1 MEEQNNEQLIAE
13 LKAKYGKITTVI
25 IPLDED
31 DASKVLTFYLK
42 KPDKL
47 VRGMISKLAQTSAER
62 ATLKGFEA
70 LRVGGDELAALQA
83 NDDAMIVAEDA
94 LVQILAVQK
103 AIIKKN

>member
-1 MEEQNNEQLIAE
+1 MEEQKNEQLIAE

-47 VRGMISKLAQTSAER
+47 VRSMIAKMASTSAER
-62 ATLKGFEA
+62 ATIKGFEA
-70 LRVGGDELAALQA
+70 LRVAGDEVAALQA
-83 NDDAMIVAEDA
+83 NDDALISALDA
-94 LVQILAVQK
+94 LAEILTVQK

>member
-31 DASKVLTFYLK
+31 DASKVLTFYFK

-47 VRGMISKLAQTSAER
+47 TRSMINKIAQTSSER
-62 ATLKGFEA
+62 ATIKGFEA
-70 LRVGGDELAALQA
+70 LKVGGDDIASLQS
-83 NDDAMIVAEDA
+83 NDDAMIIAEDA

>member
-47 VRGMISKLAQTSAER
+47 TRSMIAKVAQTSSER
-62 ATLKGFEA
+62 ATIKGFEA
-70 LRVGGDELAALQA
+70 LKVGGDDIASLQS
-83 NDDAMIVAEDA
+83 NDDAMIIAEDA

>member
-1 MEEQNNEQLIAE
+1 MEEQTNEQLIAE
-13 LKAKYGKITTVI
+13 LQAKHGKITTVI

-47 VRGMISKLAQTSAER
+47 TRSMISKVAQTSTER
-62 ATLKGFEA
+62 ATIKGFES
-70 LRVGGDELAALQA
+70 LRVAGDNVLDLQKY
-83 NDDAMIVAEDA
+83 DDALIIAEDA
-94 LVQILAVQK
+94 LIQILTVQK